1 MHRIRIM
8 PGKACPL
15 GPLNEQNRQETMS
28 VRTIVTALAILAASA
43 GLASAQAPKATA
55 PAKPQPAQ
63 AAPAAGPT
71 RIQQFKAWGA
81 YSYKSGASNV
91 CYVLSVPT
99 TKEPASVD
107 HGDIFFIVSQRPGQ
121 NISYEPQAM
130 VGYVLQ
136 PNSKVTVTI
145 DKKNFTMFT
154 KDKAAWVENAA
165 EEPALVAA
173 MKTGHNMSVSAVS
186 GRGTKTSYAYSLQGI
201 AAALKQIETCK

>member
-1 MHRIRIM
+1 MT
-8 PGKACPL
+8 PDKACPP
-15 GPLNEQNRQETMS
+15 GPLTYQNWQETMS
-28 VRTIVTALAILAASA
+28 VRTIATALVLTLASA
-43 GLASAQAPKATA
+43 GLAQAQASKPTA
-55 PAKPQPAQ
+55 QSKPQAQ
-63 AAPAAGPT
+63 AASTAAPT

-130 VGYVLQ
+130 MGYSMQ
-136 PNSKVTVTI
+136 ANSKVTVTI
-145 DKKNFTMFT
+145 DNKNFTMFT
-154 KDKAAWVENAA
+154 KDRAAWVENAA

-173 MKTGHNMSVSAVS
+173 MKTGHNMTVNAVS
-186 GRGTKTSYAYSLQGI
+186 GRGTKTNYAYNLQGVS
-201 AAALKQIETCK
+201 AALKQIETCK